1 MKRTEAYIKEHLHE
15 PLNVEILAEH
25 AGVSV
30 RTLFTG
36 FKNYLGTTPMS
47 YLKELRFE
55 QAHLELMHNE
65 NLSVTDVAFKWGFSH
80 LGRFLKNINAVM
92 GNYHLLPAVL
102 VKAKA
107 QA

>member
-36 FKNYLGTTPMS
+36 FKIIWEPPQCLI
-47 YLKELRFE
+47 
-55 QAHLELMHNE
+55 
-65 NLSVTDVAFKWGFSH
+65 
-80 LGRFLKNINAVM
+80 LKNYALNKPI
-92 GNYHLLPAVL
+92 
-102 VKAKA
+102 
-107 QA
+107 

>member
-36 FKNYLGTTPMS
+36 FKTIW
-47 YLKELRFE
+47 
-55 QAHLELMHNE
+55 
-65 NLSVTDVAFKWGFSH
+65 V
-80 LGRFLKNINAVM
+80 
-92 GNYHLLPAVL
+92 LPQCL
-102 VKAKA
+102 I
-107 QA
+107 

>member
-36 FKNYLGTTPMS
+36 FKIIWDNPNVL
-47 YLKELRFE
+47 
-55 QAHLELMHNE
+55 
-65 NLSVTDVAFKWGFSH
+65 FKRITF
-80 LGRFLKNINAVM
+80 
-92 GNYHLLPAVL
+92 
-102 VKAKA
+102 
-107 QA
+107 